1 MPLLTKAKQ
10 RTVISALRDS
20 NVRDIEQNYNEPAK
34 LWCNEKWITAACLRC
49 SDQRCIRY
57 IDAEINCGSFS
68 DFPYE
73 RNLNVCPVDAIKW
86 NFEKELPEIEN
97 SKCIGCGL
105 CATRF
110 LSCL

>member
-57 IDAEINCGSFS
+57 IDAEISCGSFS
-68 DFPYE
+68 DALEDDILGSRSIDSIKPS
-73 RNLNVCPVDAIKW
+73 DAREW
-86 NFEKELPEIEN
+86 
-97 SKCIGCGL
+97 
-105 CATRF
+105 
-110 LSCL
+110 LSCT

>member
-49 SDQRCIRY
+49 SIMV
-57 IDAEINCGSFS
+57 S
-68 DFPYE
+68 
-73 RNLNVCPVDAIKW
+73 
-86 NFEKELPEIEN
+86 
-97 SKCIGCGL
+97 
-105 CATRF
+105 
-110 LSCL
+110 

>member
-34 LWCNEKWITAACLRC
+34 AMVVNEKWITAACLRC

-57 IDAEINCGSFS
+57 IDAEISCGF
-68 DFPYE
+68 F
-73 RNLNVCPVDAIKW
+73 
-86 NFEKELPEIEN
+86 
-97 SKCIGCGL
+97 
-105 CATRF
+105 
-110 LSCL
+110 

>member
-57 IDAEINCGSFS
+57 DMIGT
-68 DFPYE
+68 
-73 RNLNVCPVDAIKW
+73 V
-86 NFEKELPEIEN
+86 EN
-97 SKCIGCGL
+97 
-105 CATRF
+105 
-110 LSCL
+110 